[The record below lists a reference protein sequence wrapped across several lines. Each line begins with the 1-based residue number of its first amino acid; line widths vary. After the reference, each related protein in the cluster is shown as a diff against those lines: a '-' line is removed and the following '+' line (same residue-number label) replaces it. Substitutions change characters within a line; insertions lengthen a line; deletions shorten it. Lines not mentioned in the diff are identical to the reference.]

1 MTLDPICIISSM
13 MDEKQKYFDDI
24 GDTWDK
30 DLTAEDLER
39 LAHIID
45 TFRLSKG
52 LKVCDLGCGT
62 GVLFDLLRR
71 RVGENGY
78 IAGVDFA
85 PRVARRAHDNFPFH
99 NIGVVEADA
108 SYLPFAMGVFDLVVS
123 FAAFAHF
130 SHKDETIH
138 EAYRILKPGGRMVI
152 IHLAGRD
159 ELAREH
165 HQAGGPIDHDILP
178 DRKQLEE
185 MFRRGQFAGCE
196 LTETDTLYLA
206 VGRKI

>member
-1 MTLDPICIISSM
+1 
-13 MDEKQKYFDDI
+13 MDEKQRYFDSI
-24 GDTWDK
+24 GDNWDK

-39 LAHIID
+39 LSHIID
-45 TFRLSKG
+45 KFRLSEG

-71 RVGENGY
+71 RVGEQGF
-78 IAGVDFA
+78 ITGVDFA
-85 PRVARRAHDNFPFH
+85 PRVAHKARQNFPFH

-108 SYLPFAMGVFDLVVS
+108 CCLPFCDGIFDLVVS

-138 EAYRILKPGGRMVI
+138 EAHRILKSGGRFIV
-152 IHLAGRD
+152 IHLAGRE

-165 HQAGGPIDHDILP
+165 HQAGGPIDHDELP
-178 DRKQLEE
+178 NRSELDA
-185 MFRRGQFAGCE
+185 MFERGNFHRHG
-196 LTETDTLYLA
+196 LTDTENLYLA
-206 VGRKI
+206 IGYKE